1 MMCSTLISQLGF
13 ECHPIGETMRIIS
26 PFTYCDDGE
35 HVGAFVREINGK
47 YLVSDRSDALMN
59 MESRGISLSK
69 KRLDEIRLL
78 LHKEGA
84 ELNERGEIIAWATE
98 NTVSAVTSD
107 IIRAGILASVLSVDW
122 HQPVQAEKFE
132 SVVID
137 YLYHTELREMIAL
150 RDNVFGMSGHQI
162 TVPAT
167 IKTNIPKYI
176 FTSSIKQG
184 GSWNSAYSL
193 LGKLIDLKS
202 ASDSTNNRYVVVDNE
217 AIGDQMQQLSLL
229 FHESSQVLPFS
240 KRELWVKRLAA

>member
-98 NTVSAVTSD
+98 NTVGAVTSD

-137 YLYHTELREMIAL
+137 YLYHTKLREMIAL

>member
-1 MMCSTLISQLGF
+1 MCSTLISQLGF

-98 NTVSAVTSD
+98 NTVGAVTSD

-137 YLYHTELREMIAL
+137 YLYHTKLREMIAL

>member
-1 MMCSTLISQLGF
+1 MCSTLISQLGF

-98 NTVSAVTSD
+98 NTVGAVTSD

-137 YLYHTELREMIAL
+137 YLYHTELREMISL